1 MSGRLICKSTLA
13 FSRQQHPISQKQQW
27 LTALAIT
34 LAVSACIGFSHASSA
49 VPVHFSY
56 DSRTHK
62 LRRSETAASNL
73 RIDSDD
79 QSASLP
85 GSDKIIA
92 TDSDHD
98 KWSTARLSVA
108 RYGLAA
114 TSLPSQGLAL
124 FAGGVG
130 AACLLSR

>member
-1 MSGRLICKSTLA
+1 MSGRRICTSTLA
-13 FSRQQHPISQKQQW
+13 FFRQQPPVSQKQQW
-27 LTALAIT
+27 FTALAIA

-56 DSRTHK
+56 ASHTRK
-62 LRRSETAASNL
+62 LHWSERAASNL

-85 GSDKIIA
+85 GSDKIVA
-92 TDSDHD
+92 TGSDHD